1 MSGRLNLFG
10 RAANNRKATGIS
22 AFFEVL
28 AAITV
33 NLIFLKNR
41 CRHKQ
46 KGLGNQS
53 KSLNAHR
60 LKVQLPLN
68 FSFSQNP

>member
-10 RAANNRKATGIS
+10 RAANNRKAAGIS

-33 NLIFLKNR
+33 NFIFLKNR

-46 KGLGNQS
+46 KGLGNQIQI
-53 KSLNAHR
+53 L
-60 LKVQLPLN
+60 VC
-68 FSFSQNP
+68 